1 MLSII
6 VFLLL
11 VLVLAYGPV
20 RRMLIDS
27 LDYVVAFLVLLLTV
41 CGFLFLGYLGWEFL
55 AHHLAIPVKI
65 KMPLHFN
72 FIKNAKELQIIY
84 PAAILSIT
92 MFILLIILLKQRIG
106 RWREKTNNFNS
117 YQKAMK
123 KNERP

>member
-6 VFLLL
+6 AFLLL
-11 VLVLAYGPV
+11 ILVLAYGPA

-41 CGFLFLGYLGWEFL
+41 CGFLFLGYLGWKFL
-55 AHHLAIPVKI
+55 ARHLAIPAKI
-65 KMPLHFN
+65 KIPLHFN
-72 FIKNAKELQIIY
+72 FIKNARNLQIIY

-92 MFILLIILLKQRIG
+92 MFILLIILLKQRIR

-117 YQKAMK
+117 LQKTTRK
-123 KNERP
+123 FN